1 MVNTT
6 AEVKPPLTD
15 EERRFLEEL
24 ESAARLIR
32 EGVWTAR
39 RAASELR
46 NVSKDDG
53 SYWLP

>member
-1 MVNTT
+1 MVNTNV
-6 AEVKPPLTD
+6 EVKPLTK
-15 EERRFLEEL
+15 EEQRFLEEL

-32 EGVWTAR
+32 EGVWTVK

-46 NVSKDDG
+46 NVTKDDG